1 MDETLIDELTINK
14 SIIVNIRGGLGN
26 QLFQIAVG
34 YALSKELK
42 LRLYVSELLN
52 FKKSN
57 NKHNKFNN
65 NYINTIFEYFLTNNI
80 KYFQLK
86 NYNILR
92 NNKYKI
98 LNNKNF
104 NRIIKNK
111 ETIILNNN
119 GFIIQREITQNYS
132 LFSKYADDI
141 RNLVIKGLQNNI
153 DLMKTTYNTKNTAF
167 IHIRRGDYL
176 LIPSL
181 FIIPEIDYYIKCI
194 ELLKE
199 KKKIRKIFI
208 FTNDLKYVKKQEVFN
223 NELFQIINEPNEL
236 NTISLMSLCKSGAII
251 TNSTFGWW
259 GAFLGSYKNNN
270 PVFYLREWI
279 KGKLKSGKI
288 RCPKEWIPV

>member
-14 SIIVNIRGGLGN
+14 SIIVDIRGGLGN

-34 YALSKELK
+34 YALSKK
-42 LRLYVSELLN
+42 LNVKLYMSELHKL
-52 FKKSN
+52 KN
-57 NKHNKFNN
+57 NNNIHNKFKN
-65 NYINTIFEYFLTNNI
+65 NYINTIFEHFLINNI
-80 KYFQLK
+80 KYFQVK
-86 NYNILR
+86 NYNILKK
-92 NNKYKI
+92 NKYI
-98 LNNKNF
+98 MLNHNNF
-104 NRIIKNK
+104 NRIIKNIEK
-111 ETIILNNN
+111 ILLNTT
-119 GFIIQREITQNYS
+119 GFIIHRKITQNYS

-141 RNLVIKGLQNNI
+141 RKLVIKGLQNNI

-176 LIPSL
+176 DTQNL
-181 FIIPEIDYYIKCI
+181 FIIPEIDYYIKCT

-223 NELFQIINEPNEL
+223 NEIFQIIDEPNEL